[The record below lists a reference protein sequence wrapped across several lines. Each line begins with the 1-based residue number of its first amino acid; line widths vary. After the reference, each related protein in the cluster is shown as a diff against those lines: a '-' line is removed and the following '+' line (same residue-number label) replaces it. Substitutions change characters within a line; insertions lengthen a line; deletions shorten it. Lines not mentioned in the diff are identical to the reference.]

1 MKEVLLKE
9 YKNLTISPILS
20 KEEKDMVSTHFLRGA
35 FCEVKGRKDK
45 KFKLEF
51 IDNATGKTHYSPEI
65 SNNMWSKCS
74 ISYFKDWLVKVTDLS
89 TGKVIH
95 EHNLDLKDKR
105 VYIHLDS
112 KAIGDTLA
120 WFPQLERFQEKH
132 KCKII
137 TSTFHN
143 EWFES
148 EYPNF
153 EFVKPGTQV
162 NNLYAQYSIG
172 WFYNEDNKVNYNNI
186 PIDFKMYPLAQTASE
201 ILGLDYKEAKPRLA
215 FGKRSPSIQDKY
227 VCIAPHASAHAKY
240 WNYPGGWQTIIDYLK
255 EKGYKV
261 VMITREP
268 LGDNWHDSKLGGT
281 LKGVIDKTGN
291 YSIADRVND
300 IKYADFFI
308 GLGSGLSW
316 LSWAVDTPTILISG
330 FSKPYSEFVD
340 CERVFPMNE
349 DICNGCFNRTRLDAG
364 DWEWCPDHKDTERM
378 FECTKSIT
386 PSQVINSIE
395 NIIKNNNKKK

>member
-9 YKNLTISPILS
+9 YKNLDILSIPS

-35 FCEVKGRKDK
+35 FCEVKGKKDK

-51 IDNATGKTHYSPEI
+51 IDKSTGKIHYNPEI

-74 ISYFKDWLVKVTDLS
+74 ISYYKDWLVKVTDLS
-89 TGKVIH
+89 TGKIIN
-95 EHNLDLKDKR
+95 EHNLNLKDKR

-120 WFPQLERFQEKH
+120 WFPHIERFQKKH
-132 KCKII
+132 GCKVI

-148 EYPNF
+148 EYPEF
-153 EFVKPGTQV
+153 EFVKPGNQV

-172 WFYNEDNKVNYNNI
+172 WFYNEDDTINYNNI
-186 PIDFKMYPLAQTASE
+186 PIDFKKYPLAQTASE
-201 ILGLDYKEAKPRLA
+201 ILGLEYKEVKPRLA
-215 FGKRSPSIQDKY
+215 FSKRAPSIQEKY

-261 VMITREP
+261 VMITKEP
-268 LGDNWHDSKLGGT
+268 LNDEWHDSKLGGT

-300 IKYADFFI
+300 LRYADFFI

-316 LSWAVDTPTILISG
+316 LSWAIDTPTILISG
-330 FSKPYSEFVD
+330 FSKPYSEFSD
-340 CERVFPMNE
+340 CERIFPVE
-349 DICNGCFNRTRLDAG
+349 DVCNGCFNRTRLNAG
-364 DWEWCPDHKDTERM
+364 DWEWCPDHKNTKRM

-386 PSQVINSIE
+386 PSQVISSIE